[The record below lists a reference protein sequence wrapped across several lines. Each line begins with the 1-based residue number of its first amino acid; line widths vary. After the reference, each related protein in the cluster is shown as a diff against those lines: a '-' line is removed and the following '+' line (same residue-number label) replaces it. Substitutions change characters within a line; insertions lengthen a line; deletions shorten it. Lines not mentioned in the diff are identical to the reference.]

1 VAAAP
6 ADGYTLMFGYI
17 ATHGIN
23 PAMQTLR
30 YDPLEDFAPIGLIG
44 HSPSV
49 LVVPSDLGLKTAQDL
64 WRALRQSE
72 GRMNYASAGEG
83 TVPHLAAEM
92 LLRQHDAAAEGVSH
106 AGAAPALNALVRGQA
121 QWMIPSLF
129 SALPYLKTGKLR
141 ALAVAAPERLATW
154 PEVPTFAE
162 LGLAALDLTQWYGL
176 FAPAR
181 TPRAVVER
189 LNQSLNRVLSSP
201 ETASRLLE
209 DGVQVQ
215 TSSPEALTTHV
226 QAELQRWRGVIDAF
240 EIREVTESIL

>member
-1 VAAAP
+1 
-6 ADGYTLMFGYI
+6 
-17 ATHGIN
+17 
-23 PAMQTLR
+23 
-30 YDPLEDFAPIGLIG
+30 
-44 HSPSV
+44 
-49 LVVPSDLGLKTAQDL
+49 
-64 WRALRQSE
+64 
-72 GRMNYASAGEG
+72 
-83 TVPHLAAEM
+83 